1 MDCSRGVAPETGEIS
16 MSGLTFKGYTGSVEF
31 SEKDEVFHGKL
42 IGIRDLITYEATDAP
57 GLKASFR
64 NAVEDYLATC
74 KKHGKQPDVPF
85 KGSFN
90 VRVGRDL
97 HKRAAI
103 YASERGTKLNA
114 LVGEALA
121 HYLDREE
128 LHVRAAGGR

>member
-1 MDCSRGVAPETGEIS
+1 
-16 MSGLTFKGYTGSVEF
+16 MSGLTYKGYTGSVEF

-42 IGIRDLITYEATDAP
+42 IGIRDLVTYEATDAP

-64 NAVEDYLATC
+64 EAVEDYLVTC
-74 KKHGKQPDVPF
+74 KKHGRQPDVPF

-103 YASERGTKLNA
+103 YASERGKKLNV

-128 LHVRAAGGR
+128 HGQAAGGH

>member
-1 MDCSRGVAPETGEIS
+1 
-16 MSGLTFKGYTGSVEF
+16 MSGLTYKGYTGSVEF

-42 IGIRDLITYEATDAP
+42 VGIRDLVTYEATDAP

-64 NAVEDYLATC
+64 AAVEDYLATC
-74 KKHGKQPDVPF
+74 KRQGKPPDVPF

-103 YASERGTKLNA
+103 YASERGKKLNA

-128 LHVRAAGGR
+128 RRQAAGGH